1 MNTQEY
7 NIAYYAAVLVMTL
20 LVAVVM
26 YGLTIWM
33 WDSPAELRAYDM
45 LLHLRPAPHADSRI
59 VIVNIDE
66 KSTAE
71 LGSLP
76 WSRVVHARI
85 LNALR
90 RAGAH
95 LVIYDLLMN
104 DPDTGHPGAD
114 DIFRRAMLSA
124 KTVILPMVYDPL
136 RDAIWTPSDIRQLVY
151 LERHALTQRITYPV
165 DARIYRYYYFVPPWA
180 DFITAAEGVG
190 VDVSPDG
197 ESDVVRQAQ
206 LAYLT
211 RVEYPIPSTAL
222 PRTMV
227 MPKLMDQ
234 TAVLEGLPLTAAR
247 QWLRIPMELTQVN
260 IGQDIEFLT
269 DYETRTSVPVDEYGR
284 MMINYS
290 GPGGTY
296 PQYSAVDLLEG
307 RVGRNVLAGKIVV
320 VGITDPDSS
329 IPIRTPYGLM
339 SKAEV
344 TANSIATILNRSF
357 IIRRPI
363 EALAALLITGV
374 LLGILLPFVPW
385 RVLGPTCVA
394 LPLVYLIIAI
404 IVMGISG
411 HVLPVIPGIVL
422 CIVAVVLAGFLRL
435 GSFTGEL
442 VAARD
447 ERI

>member
-7 NIAYYAAVLVMTL
+7 SIAYYAAVLVMTL

-26 YGLTIWM
+26 YGLTVWM

-71 LGSLP
+71 LGPLP
-76 WSRVVHARI
+76 WSRVAHARI

-90 RAGAH
+90 QAGAH

-104 DPDTGHPGAD
+104 DPDSAHPGAD
-114 DIFRRAMLSA
+114 EAFRRTMLSTR
-124 KTVILPMVYDPL
+124 TVILPMTYDPL
-136 RDAIWTPSDIRQLVY
+136 RDSIWTPSDIRKLVY

-165 DARIYRYYYFVPPWA
+165 DALIYRYYYFVPPYA
-180 DFITAAEGVG
+180 DFVTAAEGVG

-197 ESDVVRQAQ
+197 ESDVVRHAQ

-211 RVEYPIPSTAL
+211 RVEYPVPSTAL

-234 TAVLEGLPLTAAR
+234 TAVFEGLPLTAAR
-247 QWLRIPMELTQVN
+247 QWLGISRALVQVN
-260 IGQDIEFLT
+260 IGQDIRFLT
-269 DYETRTSVPVDEYGR
+269 DYETRTSIPIDEYGR

-290 GPGGTY
+290 GSAGTY
-296 PQYSAVDLLEG
+296 TQYSAVDLLQG
-307 RVGRNVLAGKIVV
+307 RLDRNTFAGKIVL
-320 VGITDPDSS
+320 VGVTDPESS
-329 IPIRTPYGLM
+329 VPIRTPYGLI

-394 LPLVYLIIAI
+394 LPIVYLMVSF

-411 HVLPVIPGIVL
+411 HLLPVIPGVVL
-422 CIVAVVLAGFLRL
+422 CIAAVVLAGFLRL
-435 GSFTGEL
+435 GSLTGEL
-442 VAARD
+442 VAALD
-447 ERI
+447 EQI

>member
-20 LVAVVM
+20 LVAVIM

-95 LVIYDLLMN
+95 LVIYDILMN
-104 DPDTGHPGAD
+104 DPDSAHPGAD
-114 DIFRRAMLSA
+114 EAFRRAMLSER
-124 KTVILPMVYDPL
+124 TVILPMIYDPL
-136 RDAIWTPSDIRQLVY
+136 RDSIWTPSDIRQLVY

-165 DARIYRYYYFVPPWA
+165 DALIYRYYYFVPPYA
-180 DFITAAEGVG
+180 DFTTAAEGVG
-190 VDVSPDG
+190 VDVSPDS

-247 QWLRIPMELTQVN
+247 QWLGISRALVQVN
-260 IGQDIEFLT
+260 IGQDIRFLT
-269 DYETRTSVPVDEYGR
+269 DYETRTSIPVDKYGR

-290 GPGGTY
+290 GPSGTY

-320 VGITDPDSS
+320 VGITDPNSS

-344 TANSIATILNRSF
+344 TANSIATILNGSF
-357 IIRRPI
+357 IVRRPM

-411 HVLPVIPGIVL
+411 HVLPLIPGIVL
-422 CIVAVVLAGFLRL
+422 CIAAVVLAGFLRL

-442 VAARD
+442 VAGLD
-447 ERI
+447 DRI